1 MTEKSQKS
9 DVAGEASGL
18 PVEFSPPADS
28 RRPPEG
34 GEAAGKRGDYW
45 SIVWKQF
52 KKNRVAVVGL
62 WLILAIFTEAVFVP
76 FLANK
81 YPYYWYTPETGLT
94 FPLLKGLTNVD
105 WLLLVGF
112 ALVLLV
118 PVTRRILR
126 RYGWQFWSLHE
137 LRRAAAV
144 NAAVLLAAWVLL
156 ACFHHTTGR
165 VLERETV
172 TVNGQPQTIY
182 LERDYRRELAEGS
195 PARCLFPPIRYAA
208 TDLHAGPRYGP
219 PSAEHPFGTDSL
231 GRSIAAC
238 VLYGTRV
245 GVAVGFISVGISVLI
260 GVLIGGISAYFG
272 GWVDLVLQ
280 RVVEMV
286 MCFPTLFLILAIV
299 AYWGPRLEVIMAAI
313 GFTSWTGT
321 SRLVRAN
328 VLQIK
333 TLDYITS
340 ARAQGLRSLYI
351 IVRHALP
358 NAMTPVLVSATFGIA
373 GAITTE
379 STLSFLGMGDPDY
392 PSWGQLLM
400 DSREVATLSPVHL
413 LVPGIAICLAV
424 LAYNLAGEGVRDAID
439 PKLKV

>member
-1 MTEKSQKS
+1 MTDQSRPRE
-9 DVAGEASGL
+9 
-18 PVEFSPPADS
+18 PAVGP
-28 RRPPEG
+28 RPPDG
-34 GEAAGKRGDYW
+34 GEAVGVRGDYW
-45 SIVWKQF
+45 SIVWRQF

-94 FPLLKGLTNVD
+94 FPLLQGLTKVD
-105 WLLLVGF
+105 WLLLIAF
-112 ALVLLV
+112 FLVLLI
-118 PVTRRILR
+118 PVTRRVLR
-126 RYGWQFWSLHE
+126 RSGWRYWSLHE
-137 LRRAAAV
+137 LRRAALV
-144 NAAVLLAAWVLL
+144 NGLIFLAAWTVL
-156 ACFHHTTGR
+156 ACLPHTTGR
-165 VLERETV
+165 VLEREIV
-172 TVNGQPQTIY
+172 MVNGQPQAIY
-182 LERDYRRELAEGS
+182 REREYRRELAEGS
-195 PARCLFPPIRYAA
+195 TARCLFPPVPYAA
-208 TDLHAGPRYGP
+208 TDIHVGPRYGP

-231 GRSIAAC
+231 GRSVAAC

-245 GVAVGFISVGISVLI
+245 GTAVGFISVGISVLI
-260 GVLIGGISAYFG
+260 GVLVGGVSGYFG

-299 AYWGPRLEVIMAAI
+299 AFWGPRLEVIMAAI
-313 GFTSWTGT
+313 GLTSWPGI
-321 SRLVRAN
+321 SRLIRAN

-333 TLDYITS
+333 TLDYITA

-358 NAMTPVLVSATFGIA
+358 NGMTPVLVSATFGIA
-373 GAITTE
+373 AAITTE
-379 STLSFLGMGDPDY
+379 SSLSFLGMGDPDY

-400 DSREVATLSPVHL
+400 DSREVATLSPAHL
-413 LVPGIAICLAV
+413 LVPGLAICLAV